1 MRKSMKKIK
10 AIFKKL
16 VNRETVTYVIFGVLT
31 TLVNL
36 VVFKGFDVLFK
47 GEHYLVS
54 NSVAWIAAVVFA
66 YVTNKLFV
74 FESKSWR
81 FDVIKKEIPSFLGAR
96 IASYFI
102 EQAGLWF
109 FVEILHFD
117 EKVFN
122 FIIVR
127 LSGKITAKLII
138 GVIVVIVNYVLSKF
152 MIFAKKEKTQK
163 AADENEI

>member
-1 MRKSMKKIK
+1 MEKIK
-10 AIFKKL
+10 ALFKKL
-16 VNRETVTYVIFGVLT
+16 VNKETVTYVIFGVLT

-36 VVFKGFDVLFK
+36 VVFKGCDVLFK

-54 NSVAWIAAVVFA
+54 NSVAWVAAVAFA

-117 EKVFN
+117 EKIFD

-138 GVIVVIVNYVLSKF
+138 GVVVVVINYVLSKF
-152 MIFAKKEKTQK
+152 MIFAKKDSTQK
-163 AADENEI
+163 ADEKKDEE

>member
-1 MRKSMKKIK
+1 MEKIK
-10 AIFKKL
+10 ALFKKL
-16 VNRETVTYVIFGVLT
+16 VNKETVTYVIFGVLT

-36 VVFKGFDVLFK
+36 VVFKGCDVLFK

-54 NSVAWIAAVVFA
+54 NSVAWVAAVAFA

-117 EKVFN
+117 EKVFD

-138 GVIVVIVNYVLSKF
+138 GVVVVVINYVLSKF
-152 MIFAKKEKTQK
+152 MIFAKKDSTQK
-163 AADENEI
+163 ADEKKDEE

>member
-1 MRKSMKKIK
+1 MEKIK
-10 AIFKKL
+10 ALFKKL

-36 VVFKGFDVLFK
+36 VVFKGCDVLFK
-47 GEHYLVS
+47 GEHYLLS
-54 NSVAWIAAVVFA
+54 NSVAWVAAVAFA

-109 FVEILHFD
+109 FVEILSFD
-117 EKVFN
+117 EKVFD
-122 FIIVR
+122 FIVVK

-138 GVIVVIVNYVLSKF
+138 GVVVVVINYVLSKF
-152 MIFAKKEKTQK
+152 MIFAKKETGK
-163 AADENEI
+163 ASPNKNDAE

>member
-1 MRKSMKKIK
+1 MEKIK
-10 AIFKKL
+10 ALFKKL
-16 VNRETVTYVIFGVLT
+16 VNKETVTYVIFGVLT

-36 VVFKGFDVLFK
+36 VVFKGCDVLFK

-54 NSVAWIAAVVFA
+54 NSVAWVAAVAFA

-117 EKVFN
+117 EKVFD

-138 GVIVVIVNYVLSKF
+138 GVVVVVINYVLSKF
-152 MIFAKKEKTQK
+152 MIFAKKDSTQK
-163 AADENEI
+163 VDEKKDEE

>member
-1 MRKSMKKIK
+1 MEKIK
-10 AIFKKL
+10 ALFKKL
-16 VNRETVTYVIFGVLT
+16 VNKETVTYVIFGVLT

-36 VVFKGFDVLFK
+36 VVFKGCDVLFK

-54 NSVAWIAAVVFA
+54 NSVAWVAAVAFA

-81 FDVIKKEIPSFLGAR
+81 FDVIKEEIPSFLGAR

-117 EKVFN
+117 EKVFD

-138 GVIVVIVNYVLSKF
+138 GVVVVVINYVLSKF
-152 MIFAKKEKTQK
+152 MIFAKKDSTQK
-163 AADENEI
+163 ADEKKDEE